1 MKKYEKSI
9 IGLIAIVVIAS
20 VAMLSGCLK
29 ETPESTPTP
38 TSTLSPTF
46 APSPTSYLTP
56 KKPGNIIIDEKG
68 DVSGPNFVDIL
79 EAKAIQTDSD
89 GLQFSIKTN
98 GKVLDSNGTVYIWF
112 VDADKNSAT
121 GQLHGDIGSEY
132 NIRTYWDANNRVWG
146 SCIDLINENRAICEL
161 PKFYKDDTVYILVK
175 KSLIGNIDSF
185 NWSAETFG
193 PYGGDSCEG
202 YGIFT
207 FNKTHNA
214 PIYRIITDNEIFDS
228 PHSMY
233 LPKGGS
239 VELNLI
245 KIDNGTEEIVN
256 PQLVTFTSNR
266 PEIVGIENNIA
277 YDNTTDYSDITDKA
291 IITATILDSDHL
303 VIVNDKI
310 IAMVG
315 DLYKGKNNAF
325 IIPGSFIPA
334 SVGNPNV
341 PGNITF
347 DEMMHK
353 YNVVHVTDI
362 NYEIQKQLVGM
373 APLNGDPQLWAFDYL
388 LCGGAGQPI
397 GLGYGCI
404 ENPENE
410 PHWGVFY
417 HEAGHVFTEHIFGF
431 HFSPVSVTPSCD
443 SPKFGGLTK
452 FVFSEGFATL
462 NGMYSIH
469 EMIQNPSKYNID
481 EPELSSLKRAFNGYG
496 YFRTKLKEYEEEG
509 GNYEKINPDV
519 IDGIFLEL
527 ADEYG
532 WEIYPKFYKVF
543 LPEYW
548 DQYDDIKEGKGA
560 TFFVTALSAA
570 SGDDLRARFEK
581 WDFPIDDKYF
591 NNVYPILKEIIDR

>member
-1 MKKYEKSI
+1 MCILVMDSMKKKTTA
-9 IGLIAIVVIAS
+9 GLIVVVVIAS
-20 VAMLSGCLK
+20 VVMLSGCLK
-29 ETPESTPTP
+29 ETPISTPTP
-38 TSTLSPTF
+38 TPIPSSTLT
-46 APSPTSYLTP
+46 PSPTPSLAP
-56 KKPGNIIIDEKG
+56 EKPSNMIIDEKG
-68 DVSGPNFVDIL
+68 DINGPNFVDIL
-79 EAKAIQTDSD
+79 EAKVIQIDNNS
-89 GLQFSIKTN
+89 LQFSIKTN
-98 GKVLDSNGTVYIWF
+98 GKVLGSNGTVYIWL

-121 GQLHGDIGSEY
+121 GQFHGDIGSEY
-132 NIRTYWDANNRVWG
+132 NIRTYWDANNKVWG

-161 PKFYKDDTVYILVK
+161 PKFYKNDTVYILIK
-175 KSLIGNIDSF
+175 KALIGNIDSF

-193 PYGGDSCEG
+193 PYGRDSCEG
-202 YGIFT
+202 YGVFT

-214 PIYRIITDNEIFDS
+214 TKYRIIADNEIFDS
-228 PHSMY
+228 PHSVY

-256 PQLVTFTSNR
+256 PEFVTFTSNR
-266 PEIVGIENNIA
+266 PEIIRIKDNIA
-277 YDNTTDYSDITDKA
+277 YDNTGDYSDITDKA
-291 IITATILDSDHL
+291 IITATIFDSDHF
-303 VIVNDKI
+303 VIANDQI

-334 SVGNPNV
+334 SVGNLNV

-347 DEMMHK
+347 NEMMDK

-362 NYEIQKQLVGM
+362 NYDIQRQLVGKP
-373 APLNGDPQLWAFDYL
+373 PLNGNPQLWAFNYP

-404 ENPENE
+404 ENPDNE

-431 HFSPVSVTPSCD
+431 HFYPVSVTPCCD
-443 SPKFGGLTK
+443 TPKFDGLNK

-469 EMIQNPSKYNID
+469 GMIQNPSKYNID
-481 EPELSSLKRAFNGYG
+481 EPELSSLKRAFKGYA

-509 GNYEKINPDV
+509 ANYEKINPD
-519 IDGIFLEL
+519 IILIL
-527 ADEYG
+527 LMEY
-532 WEIYPKFYKVF
+532 
-543 LPEYW
+543 
-548 DQYDDIKEGKGA
+548 
-560 TFFVTALSAA
+560 S
-570 SGDDLRARFEK
+570 
-581 WDFPIDDKYF
+581 
-591 NNVYPILKEIIDR
+591 